1 MSEHIL
7 SLSYGKD
14 SIACIEAVKQ
24 LDYPLER
31 IVHSE
36 VWATDNISADY
47 PEMVE
52 FKQYAD
58 KIIKKRYGIEVEH
71 LYATDKNGNK
81 LTYEKLFYTKRIR
94 GKYINQ
100 IYGFPM
106 TKGAWCNDRLKVN
119 VLSQVNGVYYI
130 GIAVDEI
137 ERVKR
142 HQNKKN
148 IMLPLVDISWTEE
161 DCYKWCESNN
171 LLSPVYSNNKRGGCW
186 FCHNM
191 QITELRRLRNNYPN
205 LWEILLKWD
214 TDSPVS
220 FKPNH
225 TVHDFDKRFEME
237 DKKLVP
243 TDRKFRWKMIEEC
256 K

>member
-81 LTYEKLFYTKRIR
+81 LTYEKLFYTKCIR

-106 TKGAWCNDRLKVN
+106 IKGAWCNNRLKVN
-119 VLSQVNGVYYI
+119 VLSQVNGVHYI

-142 HQNKKN
+142 HQNKK
-148 IMLPLVDISWTEE
+148 IL
-161 DCYKWCESNN
+161 CY
-171 LLSPVYSNNKRGGCW
+171 L
-186 FCHNM
+186 
-191 QITELRRLRNNYPN
+191 
-205 LWEILLKWD
+205 
-214 TDSPVS
+214 
-220 FKPNH
+220 
-225 TVHDFDKRFEME
+225 
-237 DKKLVP
+237 
-243 TDRKFRWKMIEEC
+243 
-256 K
+256 

>member
-81 LTYEKLFYTKRIR
+81 LTYEKLFYTKYIK

-100 IYGFPM
+100 IYGFPLI
-106 TKGAWCNDRLKVN
+106 KGAWCNSRLKVN
-119 VLSQVNGVYYI
+119 VLSQVNGVHYI

-142 HQNKKN
+142 HQNKK
-148 IMLPLVDISWTEE
+148 IL
-161 DCYKWCESNN
+161 CY
-171 LLSPVYSNNKRGGCW
+171 L
-186 FCHNM
+186 
-191 QITELRRLRNNYPN
+191 
-205 LWEILLKWD
+205 
-214 TDSPVS
+214 
-220 FKPNH
+220 
-225 TVHDFDKRFEME
+225 
-237 DKKLVP
+237 
-243 TDRKFRWKMIEEC
+243 
-256 K
+256 

>member
-81 LTYEKLFYTKRIR
+81 LTYEKLFYTKYKS

-106 TKGAWCNDRLKVN
+106 LKIAWCNSRLKVN
-119 VLSQVNGVYYI
+119 VLSQVNGVHYI

-142 HQNKKN
+142 HQNKK
-148 IMLPLVDISWTEE
+148 IL
-161 DCYKWCESNN
+161 CY
-171 LLSPVYSNNKRGGCW
+171 L
-186 FCHNM
+186 
-191 QITELRRLRNNYPN
+191 
-205 LWEILLKWD
+205 
-214 TDSPVS
+214 
-220 FKPNH
+220 
-225 TVHDFDKRFEME
+225 
-237 DKKLVP
+237 
-243 TDRKFRWKMIEEC
+243 
-256 K
+256 

>member
-36 VWATDNISADY
+36 VWVTDNISADY

-106 TKGAWCNDRLKVN
+106 TKGAWCNDRLKAN
-119 VLSQVNGVYYI
+119 VLSQVNGVYHI

-142 HQNKKN
+142 HQNKK
-148 IMLPLVDISWTEE
+148 IL
-161 DCYKWCESNN
+161 CY
-171 LLSPVYSNNKRGGCW
+171 L
-186 FCHNM
+186 
-191 QITELRRLRNNYPN
+191 
-205 LWEILLKWD
+205 
-214 TDSPVS
+214 
-220 FKPNH
+220 
-225 TVHDFDKRFEME
+225 
-237 DKKLVP
+237 
-243 TDRKFRWKMIEEC
+243 
-256 K
+256 